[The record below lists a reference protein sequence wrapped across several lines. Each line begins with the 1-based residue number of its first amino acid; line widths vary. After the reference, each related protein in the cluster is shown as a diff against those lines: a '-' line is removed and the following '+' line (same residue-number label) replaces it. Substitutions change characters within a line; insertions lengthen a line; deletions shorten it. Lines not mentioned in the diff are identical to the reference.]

1 MSDLFISYVS
11 RDKEIAEDLTS
22 AFKQAG
28 ISIKHNR
35 IGIGDSLGNSMKSGF
50 ENAKFG
56 IIILSPNFFRMPWP
70 RSDLDEIDQIDRQFR
85 GGETTLFPVWHQI
98 SQQEI
103 ARYSQALAQRI
114 GAPLNS
120 PEDLDFIV
128 EEISIEI
135 KPESASQVQPA
146 TKGVSLYGTST
157 KTSSSGQPDPII
169 LRDQMNQ
176 YFSVSELRTLCF
188 DLGIDY
194 EDLPGSTK
202 QLKVIELIGFVQR
215 RGVLDNLIKLL
226 AHQRPNVTKWG

>member
-11 RDKEIAEDLTS
+11 RDKNIASDLTG
-22 AFKQAG
+22 AFEQVG
-28 ISIKHNR
+28 ISVKQNR

-50 ENAKFG
+50 ENAPFG
-56 IIILSPNFFRMPWP
+56 LIILSPNFFRMPWP
-70 RSDLDEIDQIDRQFR
+70 RSDLDEINQIDRQFR
-85 GGETTLFPVWHQI
+85 GGETALFPVWHQI
-98 SQQEI
+98 SQQDI

-114 GAPLNS
+114 GAPLDS
-120 PEDLDFIV
+120 PEDIKFIV

-135 KPESASQVQPA
+135 KPDAASQTQPV
-146 TKGVSLYGTST
+146 TKGISINVPST
-157 KTSSSGQPDPII
+157 KASSSDQPNPIV

-194 EDLPGSTK
+194 EDLAGSTK

-215 RGVLDNLIKLL
+215 RGILDNLIKLL
-226 AHQRPNVTKWG
+226 ASQRPHVTKWG